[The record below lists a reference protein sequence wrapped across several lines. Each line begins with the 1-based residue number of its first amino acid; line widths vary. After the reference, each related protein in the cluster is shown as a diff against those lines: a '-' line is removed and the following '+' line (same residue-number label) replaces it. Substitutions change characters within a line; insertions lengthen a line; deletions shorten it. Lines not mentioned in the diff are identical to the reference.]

1 MTGYPR
7 LGGLNDRYL
16 FLTALGVEKSKIQM
30 SADFVLGE
38 SLFLAC
44 TQPPSCCVLTWQTER
59 ALISSSSY
67 KNTDP
72 VMGAHL
78 RDLT

>member
-38 SLFLAC
+38 S
-44 TQPPSCCVLTWQTER
+44 QPPSCCVLTWQTER